1 MTKSYNKSKTKNKSK
16 SIIGNSERPRLVVFR
31 SNKHIYAQIIDD
43 SKGST
48 LVSASTMNQ
57 SLKDQSSKSSTCAAA
72 SSVGEEIAQLSL
84 SKGIRKVVFDRG
96 QNIYHGRIKSLADS
110 ARDKGLEF

>member
-1 MTKSYNKSKTKNKSK
+1 MTKSYTKSKTSNK
-16 SIIGNSERPRLVVFR
+16 SIIGNEERPRLVVFR

-48 LVSASTMNQ
+48 LVSASTVKQ
-57 SLKDQSSKSSTCAAA
+57 SIKEQTKKPSTCEAA
-72 SSVGEEIAQLSL
+72 SYVGEEIAKLSIL
-84 SKGIRKVVFDRG
+84 KGISKVVFDRG

-110 ARDKGLEF
+110 ARNQGLEF